1 MKTTLIFALLLST
14 AFAADKPHK
23 LTSDRTQAAPN
34 APVIMHP
41 RTNLY
46 HCASIKTPYTVKDG
60 KPMTQ
65 AEALK
70 LGARPVRNQ
79 FCLEGK

>member
-1 MKTTLIFALLLST
+1 MRKALVLALLVCS

-23 LTSDRTQAAPN
+23 LTSDAAKAAPQ
-34 APVIMHP
+34 AQVILHP
-41 RTNLY
+41 RTNIY
-46 HCASIKTPYTVKDG
+46 HCASIKTPFTVKDG

-70 LGARPVRNQ
+70 LGARPMRGMY
-79 FCLEGK
+79 CLEGK